1 MQTCSALSDVELLT
15 LLREGRHAAFEEIYN
30 RYWKK
35 LYTLAANKLEDFSEA
50 EDIVQQLFVSIWE
63 RREELE
69 VVSTLSSYLA
79 VAVKYRVYKAL
90 ARISK
95 TMHYGDDQANEAAL
109 DVLDDSTQ
117 QWLEFNEVKQRLS
130 MLVDSLPEKC
140 RLVYQLSRE
149 QGLSQKQVAEE
160 LDISEKT
167 VKNHMNRAYK
177 TLKTGLRSFF
187 ISL

>member
-1 MQTCSALSDVELLT
+1 MTDYKSYDDQHLLT
-15 LLREGRHAAFEEIYN
+15 LLKQGKHAAFAEIYN

-35 LYTLAANKLEDFSEA
+35 LYALAANKLDDFSEA
-50 EDIVQQLFVSIWE
+50 EDVVQQLFVSIWE

-69 VVSTLSSYLA
+69 VVTTLGSYLA

-90 ARISK
+90 ARISR

>member
-1 MQTCSALSDVELLT
+1 M
-15 LLREGRHAAFEEIYN
+15 
-30 RYWKK
+30 
-35 LYTLAANKLEDFSEA
+35 
-50 EDIVQQLFVSIWE
+50 
-63 RREELE
+63 
-69 VVSTLSSYLA
+69 VSTLSSYLA

-117 QWLEFNEVKQRLS
+117 QWLEFNEVKKQLS

-140 RLVYQLSRE
+140 RLVYQ
-149 QGLSQKQVAEE
+149 LSQKQVAEE

-187 ISL
+187 VSL